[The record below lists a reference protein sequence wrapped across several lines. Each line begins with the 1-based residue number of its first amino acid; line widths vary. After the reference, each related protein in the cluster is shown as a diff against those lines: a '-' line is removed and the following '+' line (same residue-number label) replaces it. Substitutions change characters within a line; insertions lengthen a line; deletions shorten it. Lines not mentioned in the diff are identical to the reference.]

1 MQASQSTAARE
12 MSFARDGA
20 QCFRLVLDTKV
31 LDNIEAIL
39 SDLPSEQAGVRLTGI
54 AGLKLPLS
62 IDGAIGA
69 IARSVLGDRARPVR
83 AILFDKTA
91 RTSWRLAWHQDR
103 TIVVKRRIDVERYGP
118 WSIKAGL
125 QHVAPPFFLLAE
137 MLTLRVHLD
146 DVSFDNA
153 PLTIAPGSHRFG
165 RVAEAD
171 IKAAVQRCEP
181 SLVSGLPG
189 TSGSIQRRFFTLR
202 TQPRCPRD
210 AACFKSTIPHVT
222 CRAASSG
229 WGYR

>member
-12 MSFARDGA
+12 ISFARDGA
-20 QCFRLVLDTKV
+20 QCFRSVLDTDV
-31 LDNIEAIL
+31 LDDIEAIL
-39 SDLPSEQAGVRLTGI
+39 SDLPSEQAGIRLTGI
-54 AGLKLPLS
+54 AGLKPPLS

-69 IARSVLGDRARPVR
+69 IARSTLGDRARPVR

-91 RTSWRLAWHQDR
+91 RMNWRLAWHQDR
-103 TIVVKRRIDVERYGP
+103 TIVVKRRIDVEGYGP

-153 PLTIAPGSHRFG
+153 PLMIAPGSHRFG

-171 IKAAVQRCEP
+171 IKAAVQRC
-181 SLVSGLPG
+181 G
-189 TSGSIQRRFFTLR
+189 TVACLAAAGDIWLYTTPILHAS
-202 TQPRCPRD
+202 D
-210 AACFKSTIPHVT
+210 AAAVPSRRRVLQNRLFRT
-222 CRAASSG
+222 
-229 WGYR
+229 